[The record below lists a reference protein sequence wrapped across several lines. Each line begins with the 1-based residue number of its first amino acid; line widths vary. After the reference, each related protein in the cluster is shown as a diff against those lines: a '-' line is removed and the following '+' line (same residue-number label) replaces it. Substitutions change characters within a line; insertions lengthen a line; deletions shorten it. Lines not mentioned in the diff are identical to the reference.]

1 MKSCSLIYGRSD
13 TKSESMKTC
22 VLALT
27 AEGKKMAGRI
37 AENLEGCTLFSTEM
51 KAANA
56 LSHLWKRYD
65 GIICVMATGIVV
77 RSIAPLVADKTI
89 DPCVV
94 VVDQR
99 GEFAISL
106 LSGHLGGGN
115 RLAERVAAVTGGR
128 AVITTASDVMGRTAL
143 DLWAKRHN
151 LHVPDRKKLTETS
164 ARLVNGSTLTVYS
177 TLPLVSLPADF
188 SRSLDPDLADIV
200 ISYNKH
206 MTSNSLCCI
215 PETLFLGLGCNRD
228 TSLADIELSFSELCR
243 VHNLNALAFAG
254 MASIDLKSD
263 EQGILQFAEKH
274 GVKMS
279 FFSRDELNGVKDVS
293 FSPVVMKSVGAQGV
307 AEPAALLA
315 ACADGSEAELIIAKM
330 KWKDVT
336 LAVAERKKSAWD

>member
-1 MKSCSLIYGRSD
+1 
-13 TKSESMKTC
+13 MKTC

-27 AEGKKMAGRI
+27 AEGKQLAGRI
-37 AENLEGCTLFSTEM
+37 AENLEECTLFSAEM
-51 KAANA
+51 KTADA
-56 LSHLWKRYD
+56 LSFLWKRYD
-65 GIICVMATGIVV
+65 GIICVMAAGIVV
-77 RSIAPLVADKTI
+77 RSIAPLLADKTI

-94 VVDQR
+94 VVDQK
-99 GEFAISL
+99 GDFAISL

-115 RLAERVAAVTGGR
+115 SLTEQVAAITGGR

-177 TLPLVSLPADF
+177 HLPLTSLPADF
-188 SRSLDPDLADIV
+188 ARSLDPDLADIV
-200 ISYNKH
+200 ITHNKH

-215 PETLFLGLGCNRD
+215 PETLFLGVGCNRD
-228 TSLADIELSFSELCR
+228 TRQADIELSFTELCR
-243 VHNLNALAFAG
+243 MHNLDALAFAG

-263 EQGILQFAEKH
+263 ERGILQFSEKH
-274 GVKMS
+274 GVET
-279 FFSRDELNGVKDVS
+279 FFYTRDELNGVKDVS
-293 FSPVVMKSVGAQGV
+293 YSPAVMKAVGAQGV

-315 ACADGSEAELIIAKM
+315 ARADGSEAELIVAKM